1 MKNKGLNIIK
11 ICLYIFFLTI
21 YFFSIFVNKKFGD
34 VSFEQILFNIIYSKG
49 ANPDV
54 IYEGIIFVFWRVS
67 LILIIINLL
76 GLIIKDFK
84 IKNKIIFS
92 FTALIFVFLFCIIN
106 SFKILNLD
114 EYLVKQANTSDV
126 FEKYYVDAK
135 DVKIKFPK
143 EKRNLIYIY
152 LESMESSNVSFK
164 NGGAFNKSL
173 IPNLEKLAK
182 ENINFSNTNK
192 IGGAKELDNTDW
204 TIAAII
210 AQTSGIPLKITPT
223 MLFDKENKLLLNT
236 YSLGQILKD
245 NGYNNYFLIGSD
257 ADYGARRDYL
267 LNNGDYNIYDYL
279 WAKENKLIDD
289 NYFVWWGYEDNK
301 LFEYAKTKLLEISK
315 EDQPFNFSMLT
326 VDTHTKDGYLDE
338 TCKLKFNNKYANSLY
353 CADQKI
359 NSFIKWIKEQDFYN
373 NTTIIITGDH
383 LTMQLDFYDESYNN
397 RTIYNTIINSKIK
410 PQKEKNRLFSTL
422 DMFPTTLASLGAK
435 IEGNKLGLGV
445 NLFSTEKTLLEKF
458 GFEYVNNEITQNS
471 IFYDEEILKKN

>member
-1 MKNKGLNIIK
+1 MKNKKFNIIK
-11 ICLYIFFLTI
+11 ICLYIIFLTI
-21 YFFSIFVNKKFGD
+21 YFFSIFVNKEFGN

-49 ANPDV
+49 ANPDI
-54 IYEGIIFVFWRVS
+54 IYEGILFVFWRVS
-67 LILIIINLL
+67 IVLIVMYLIDLL
-76 GLIIKDFK
+76 LNEFK
-84 IKNKIIFS
+84 IKKRTIIS
-92 FTALIFVFLFCIIN
+92 LIFLTFVCIFTTIN

-114 EYLVKQANTSDV
+114 EYLNKQTKTSNI

-152 LESMESSNVSFK
+152 LESMESSNVSSK

-173 IPNLEKLAK
+173 IPNLEKLAIK
-182 ENINFSNTNK
+182 NINFSNTDK

-210 AQTSGIPLKITPT
+210 SQTSGIPLKITPK
-223 MLFDKENKLLLNT
+223 MLFDKETKLLLNT

-267 LNNGDYNIYDYL
+267 INNGEYNIYDYI

-301 LFEYAKTKLLEISK
+301 LFEFAKTKLLEISK
-315 EDQPFNFSMLT
+315 QDEPFNFSMLT
-326 VDTHTKDGYLDE
+326 VDTHTEDGYIDE
-338 TCKLKFNNKYANSLY
+338 TCEIKFNNKYANSLY

-359 NSFIKWIKEQDFYN
+359 NSFIYWIKEQDFYD

-410 PQKEKNRLFSTL
+410 PIKEKNRLFSTL
-422 DMFPTTLASLGAK
+422 DMFPTTLASLGAE
-435 IEGNKLGLGV
+435 IEGNQLGLGV
-445 NLFSTEKTLLEKF
+445 SLFSEEKTLLEKL
-458 GFEYVNNEITQNS
+458 GFKYLNNELTKTS
-471 IFYDEEILKKN
+471 KYYDEEILK

>member
-1 MKNKGLNIIK
+1 MNNKKFNIIK
-11 ICLYIFFLTI
+11 ICLYIIFLTI
-21 YFFSIFVNKKFGD
+21 YFFSIFVSKKFGD

-49 ANPDV
+49 ANPDI
-54 IYEGIIFVFWRVS
+54 IYEGLIFVFWRVS
-67 LILIIINLL
+67 LIIIIISLIDLL
-76 GLIIKDFK
+76 IKDFK
-84 IKNKIIFS
+84 IKNRAIFS
-92 FTALIFVFLFCIIN
+92 IIILIFVCLFSIVS

-114 EYLVKQANTSDV
+114 EYLHKQAKTSNI
-126 FEKYYVDAK
+126 FEKYYVDAR
-135 DVKIKFPK
+135 DIKIKFPK

-152 LESMESSNVSFK
+152 LESMESSNVSK
-164 NGGAFNKSL
+164 KSGGTFNKSL
-173 IPNLEKLAK
+173 IPNLERLAK
-182 ENINFSNTNK
+182 ENINFSNTDK
-192 IGGAKELDNTDW
+192 IGGAKELNNTDW

-210 AQTSGIPLKITPT
+210 SQTSGIPLKITPN
-223 MLFDKENKLLLNT
+223 MLFDEETKLLLNT

-301 LFEYAKTKLLEISK
+301 LYEFAKTKLLEISK
-315 EDQPFNFSMLT
+315 KEEPFNFSMLT

-338 TCKLKFNNKYANSLY
+338 TCELRFNSKYANSLY

-359 NSFIKWIKEQDFYN
+359 NSFINWIKEQDFYD
-373 NTTIIITGDH
+373 NTTIIISGDH
-383 LTMQLDFYDESYNN
+383 LTMQLDFYDKSYNN

-410 PQKEKNRLFSTL
+410 PIKEKNRLFSTL
-422 DMFPTTLASLGAK
+422 DMFPTTLASLGVE

-445 NLFSTEKTLLEKF
+445 NLFSNEKTLLEKL
-458 GFEYVNNEITQNS
+458 GFEYLNNELTKNS
-471 IFYDEEILKKN
+471 SYYDKEILK